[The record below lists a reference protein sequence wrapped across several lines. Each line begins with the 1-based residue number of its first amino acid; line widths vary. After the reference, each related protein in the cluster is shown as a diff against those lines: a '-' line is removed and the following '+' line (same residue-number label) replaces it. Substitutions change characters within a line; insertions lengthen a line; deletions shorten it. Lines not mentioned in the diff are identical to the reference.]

1 MPPSALISPE
11 GSSVGGE
18 RGTEE
23 RWRKRGELM
32 ESRVVSQLI
41 GDALPCLQCLLFPS
55 WLPDAIMKC
64 TDIVRL

>member
-1 MPPSALISPE
+1 MQ
-11 GSSVGGE
+11 
-18 RGTEE
+18 EE
-23 RWRKRGELM
+23 GELM

-41 GDALPCLQCLLFPS
+41 GDALPCLQCLLVPS